1 MPVEVSCSTPAK
13 FSPDGHRLVFW
24 ISESPDPATVPP
36 VTRLGLF
43 DWSSQ
48 TSRIPEGLNQ
58 RLSLHPGSL
67 CWNEHDGRLHIGGFF
82 ATDILT
88 TRWFQLDP
96 ESGSDFR
103 PSNPPT
109 GQCQANPPPLWE
121 SHRPVTHT
129 PDIERAVVI
138 LSPRETEVV
147 ISLQDGAELTRHRS
161 LHVGSRRIYVSQYV
175 WSPTGQYLAYLV
187 GESKG
192 AWTAGPNRAYLT
204 TAQGE
209 GPWLLGTGFYTLT
222 WRDDEHL
229 IGCGRR
235 VVRRERGLA
244 HWRAPEAAAVR

>member
-1 MPVEVSCSTPAK
+1 MKQPFSISPSRWAAILACPLPMLMACGPATVDPAERGGHWLEMPVEVSCSTPAQ

-82 ATDILT
+82 ATDIRT

-147 ISLQDGAELTRHRS
+147 ISLQDGAELT
-161 LHVGSRRIYVSQYV
+161 
-175 WSPTGQYLAYLV
+175 
-187 GESKG
+187 
-192 AWTAGPNRAYLT
+192 
-204 TAQGE
+204 
-209 GPWLLGTGFYTLT
+209 
-222 WRDDEHL
+222 
-229 IGCGRR
+229 
-235 VVRRERGLA
+235 
-244 HWRAPEAAAVR
+244 